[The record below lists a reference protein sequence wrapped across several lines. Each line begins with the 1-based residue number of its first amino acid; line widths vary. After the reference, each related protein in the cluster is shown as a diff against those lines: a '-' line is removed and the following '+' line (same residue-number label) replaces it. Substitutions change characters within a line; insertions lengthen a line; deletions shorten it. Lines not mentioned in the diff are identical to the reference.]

1 MRTHSA
7 CDQAQRVYDGRGW
20 RLSPGY
26 DIVSF
31 PQVGTERD
39 LAIGVGRNGRRATV
53 QNALTEVASFGLSYA
68 EGASLAR
75 KMQQVVKANWE
86 RLCSESGFRALEIER
101 LRTCFIAC
109 DETIHDLA

>member
-26 DIVSF
+26 DIASF

-68 EGASLAR
+68 EGASLAED
-75 KMQQVVKANWE
+75 AAGG
-86 RLCSESGFRALEIER
+86 ESKLGAAVLGKRFQGARNRAFAHLFHR
-101 LRTCFIAC
+101 LR
-109 DETIHDLA
+109 